1 MTSTGKRYRKAPRR
15 ISYIVDEV
23 CTRFGLDE
31 ARQQYRAL
39 HLWREL
45 VGETIASETTIER
58 LSGGQLFVRVKN
70 SVWRMELNFRKQELV
85 RKLNSA
91 FGRDTVKEIIFR

>member
-1 MTSTGKRYRKAPRR
+1 MTSTGKRYSKAPRR
-15 ISYIVDEV
+15 ISFIVDEV
-23 CTRFGLDE
+23 CTRFGLDD
-31 ARQQYRAL
+31 AREQYRAF

-45 VGETIASETTIER
+45 VGETIAAETAVER

-70 SVWRMELNFRKQELV
+70 SVWRMELHFRRQELA

-91 FGRDTVKEIIFR
+91 FGRDIVKEIIFR